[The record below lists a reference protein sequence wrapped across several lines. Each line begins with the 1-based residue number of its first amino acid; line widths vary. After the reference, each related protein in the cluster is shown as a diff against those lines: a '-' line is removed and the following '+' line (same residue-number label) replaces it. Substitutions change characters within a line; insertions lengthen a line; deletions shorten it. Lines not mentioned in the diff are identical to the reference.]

1 MLSFLRVAHSF
12 HITPGS
18 FPSVNWGFR
27 NINPYILSIVTLNSA
42 PGIWLLLML
51 SQIIPK
57 DWRSHRYGY
66 RYLTRT
72 KNTKQKK
79 GWTLS
84 ETKTA
89 YRKKQNTHTNKRRR
103 EKKSTAPG
111 FPTET
116 KQISY
121 DATHTCSHT
130 TKDDESNNQ
139 SKQPLLAIK
148 HIQRVK
154 QSKEAETSSKR
165 RFLFSFPYRQR
176 RIEVPLPLSVGHPF
190 HELLSK
196 RTRRQSRNNR
206 LRERGEE
213 AG

>member
-72 KNTKQKK
+72 KNTKRKK

-89 YRKKQNTHTNKRRR
+89 YRKKQTHTQTSGE
-103 EKKSTAPG
+103 EKKKAPLRVS
-111 FPTET
+111 PP
-116 KQISY
+116 KPNRY
-121 DATHTCSHT
+121 HT
-130 TKDDESNNQ
+130 TRHIHAATRPKMMKATTKASN
-139 SKQPLLAIK
+139 
-148 HIQRVK
+148 HC
-154 QSKEAETSSKR
+154 
-165 RFLFSFPYRQR
+165 
-176 RIEVPLPLSVGHPF
+176 
-190 HELLSK
+190 
-196 RTRRQSRNNR
+196 
-206 LRERGEE
+206 
-213 AG
+213 